1 MVSVLMTSYNRE
13 KYISES
19 IESVLR
25 QDHEDFEFIIVDD
38 ASEDTTWDIIQEYAN
53 HDNRIRA
60 FKNANNLGDYPN
72 RNIAANYATRSYIK
86 YLDSDDIL
94 YPGAL
99 THMVSVMESNPTI
112 PLGLIGIGLGLG
124 KFETT
129 LLSPIEAF
137 RQVYFSGK
145 IIGCGPSYSIIR
157 KEEFHKLGGFSPNR
171 HLSDLD
177 LWLKF
182 LSSNAV
188 CLFDESLVYWR
199 KHDDQEF
206 AIGEKTNFH
215 LFNSYH
221 IYLRALENETCPL
234 SLEDRRLAIRNLKN
248 RYSRKILLNLLLG
261 KISFSNELFKSTQLT
276 ISDLFKSLS
285 KNKYPID
292 LLRYGI

>member
-1 MVSVLMTSYNRE
+1 MVSILMTAYNRE
-13 KYISES
+13 KFIAAS
-19 IESVLR
+19 IESILH
-25 QDHEDFEFIIVDD
+25 QDFSDFEFIIVDD
-38 ASEDTTWDIIQEYAN
+38 ASQDATWDIIKDYSSR
-53 HDNRIRA
+53 DNRILAYR
-60 FKNANNLGDYPN
+60 NVLNQGDYPN
-72 RNIAANYATRSYIK
+72 RNIAANYATRKYIK

-124 KFETT
+124 KFETAVLT
-129 LLSPIEAF
+129 PLEAF
-137 RQVYFSGK
+137 RKVYFSGK

-157 KEEFHKLGGFSPNR
+157 KEEFHKFGGFSPNR

-177 LWLKF
+177 LWLKI
-182 LSSNAV
+182 LSSNSV

-221 IYLRALENETCPL
+221 IYLKGLQNETCPL
-234 SLEDRRLAIRNLKN
+234 SVEDRILAIRNLKN
-248 RYSRKILLNLLLG
+248 RYSRKILLNLLFG

-292 LLRYGI
+292 FLRYGI

>member
-1 MVSVLMTSYNRE
+1 MVSILMTAYNRE
-13 KYISES
+13 KFIAAS
-19 IESVLR
+19 IESILH
-25 QDHEDFEFIIVDD
+25 QDFSDFEFIIVDD
-38 ASEDTTWDIIQEYAN
+38 ASQDATWDIIKDYSRR
-53 HDNRIRA
+53 DNRILAYR
-60 FKNANNLGDYPN
+60 NVLNQGDYPN
-72 RNIAANYATRSYIK
+72 RNIAANYATRRYIK

-221 IYLRALENETCPL
+221 IYLKGLQNESCPL

-248 RYSRKILLNLLLG
+248 RYSRKILLNLMLG